1 VEPSNVQ
8 RGFGPRRSPRAIVV
22 SVDNLGEAS
31 ELERGGWAAK
41 AELGRH
47 PSVTVA
53 LPSLLGE
60 LEALGLVATF
70 FVEALNCE
78 LYPEEVREIA
88 ARGHELGV
96 HGFSHE
102 RWAKLSARRERELLV
117 RAGEAFRSLGLEP
130 QAFRPPGGEATER
143 TAGLLREFGYRWW
156 SPLGEEVSRG
166 DGLGLIPFGWELV
179 DAYHLMDRFGEL
191 RARRGDRREPLGPRE
206 LTERLLFAMERG
218 AGVQTLILHPF
229 LMLDPGW
236 REGARRV
243 LALIAELG
251 SAGRSWTVPGGELA
265 AWLAS
270 EGR

>member
-1 VEPSNVQ
+1 MKQ
-8 RGFGPRRSPRAIVV
+8 GFGPRRSPRAIVV
-22 SVDNLGEAS
+22 SFDNLGEAS
-31 ELERGGWAAK
+31 ELERGSWAAN
-41 AELGRH
+41 AELGPH

-53 LPSLLGE
+53 LPSLLDE
-60 LEALGLVATF
+60 LDALGLVATF

-78 LYPEEVREIA
+78 LYPEAMQEIA

-102 RWAKLSARRERELLV
+102 RWAKLSAQRERELLL

-130 QAFRPPGGEATER
+130 EGFRPPGGEATKR

-166 DGLGLIPFGWELV
+166 DELALIPFGWELV
-179 DAYHLMDRFGEL
+179 DAYHLMDRFSKL
-191 RARRGDRREPLGPRE
+191 RARRRDRREPLGPRE
-206 LTERLLFAMERG
+206 LMERLLFALERG
-218 AGVQTLILHPF
+218 AGVQTLIFHPF
-229 LMLDPGW
+229 LMLDQGW
-236 REGARRV
+236 LEGARRV

-251 SAGRSWTVPGGELA
+251 SAGQAWTVSGGEFA

-270 EGR
+270 GGR

>member
-1 VEPSNVQ
+1 MEPSKVQ
-8 RGFGPRRSPRAIVV
+8 RSFGPQRSPRAIVV
-22 SVDNLGEAS
+22 SFDNLGEAS
-31 ELERGGWAAK
+31 EIQRGNWAAS

-53 LPSLLGE
+53 LPSLLDE
-60 LEALGLVATF
+60 LDALGLAATF

-78 LYPEEVREIA
+78 LYPDAVREIA

-102 RWAKLSARRERELLV
+102 RWAALAAARERGLLL
-117 RAGEAFRSLGLEP
+117 RARQAFSSLALEP
-130 QAFRPPGGEATER
+130 EAFRPPGGEATER

-156 SPLGEEVSRG
+156 SPLGEEVSTG
-166 DGLGLIPFGWELV
+166 DGLALIPFGWELV

-191 RARRGDRREPLGPRE
+191 RARRRDRREPLGPRE
-206 LTERLLFAMERG
+206 LMERLLLALKRG

-251 SAGRSWTVPGGELA
+251 SAGQAWTVSGGEFA

-270 EGR
+270 GGG

>member
-1 VEPSNVQ
+1 MQ

-22 SVDNLGEAS
+22 SFDNLGEAS
-31 ELERGGWAAK
+31 ELERGSWSAN

-53 LPSLLGE
+53 LPSLLDE
-60 LEALGLVATF
+60 LDALKLVATF
-70 FVEALNCE
+70 FVEALNCD
-78 LYPEEVREIA
+78 LYPEAVREIA

-102 RWAKLSARRERELLV
+102 RWAKLAPDRERELLV
-117 RAGEAFRSLGLEP
+117 RAGEAFRALGLEP
-130 QAFRPPGGEATER
+130 RAFRPPGGEGTER

-166 DGLGLIPFGWELV
+166 DGLALIPFDWELV
-179 DAYHLMDRFGEL
+179 DAYHLMDRFGGL
-191 RARRGDRREPLGPRE
+191 RARRCDRREPLSPRE
-206 LTERLLFAMERG
+206 LVDRLLFALERG

-251 SAGRSWTVPGGELA
+251 SAGKAWTVSGGEFA
-265 AWLAS
+265 AWLTTG
-270 EGR
+270 ER